1 MPPEGADG
9 ALKLRAEDRDDLAV
23 ISACLQDALVAVGD
37 IAYVPEERSFVFVAN
52 RFRWEGHPMQSQI
65 AWGRRAAQPRGISR
79 VRAPRSA
86 LRAARGQAPHGPRT
100 GSDPAG
106 TPMMGAAGYE
116 RTLSAVA
123 FDAVESVLYR
133 GFRRGERERIL
144 SLLAIRPEGGVIDL
158 DFAGGA
164 SVRLVVDRILCRL
177 KDVGLPWPTSWR
189 PVHDLGER
197 R

>member
-9 ALKLRAEDRDDLAV
+9 ALRLRAEDADDLAV

-52 RFRWEGHPMQSQI
+52 RFRWERHPTRSQV
-65 AWGRRAAQPRGISR
+65 AWGPRAGRRAAQPRG
-79 VRAPRSA
+79 
-86 LRAARGQAPHGPRT
+86 L
-100 GSDPAG
+100 
-106 TPMMGAAGYE
+106 PMMGAAGYE

-144 SLLAIRPEGGVIDL
+144 SLLAIRPASGPDRGGVIHL

-164 SVRLVVDRILCRL
+164 SVRLAVDRILCRL
-177 KDVGLPWPTSWR
+177 KDVGLPWPTPWR